1 LVFNDCRRFTL
12 LKTKIFIDGAD
23 ELALTITHL
32 LRRREYAEVVN
43 ASGDL
48 QDIGGAD
55 LVVLTSD
62 IDDDTS
68 RRLAERAP
76 DAIVIVAGEGEA
88 RCCAA
93 LLRATRFPRQRI
105 FGAGGVRAAWR
116 LRGALAAEANVNPR
130 DTTGLV
136 VGGGDQ
142 RGWVPV
148 RATVTTAG
156 IAADPSAA
164 MASIAQEDPAD
175 AGAFVATATAVC
187 ELADA
192 VMFDQH
198 RVLSCVASC
207 HGEYGIEG
215 RFTGVPVKV
224 GRVGIE
230 EILEIELSDEER
242 AAL

>member
-1 LVFNDCRRFTL
+1 
-12 LKTKIFIDGAD
+12 
-23 ELALTITHL
+23 
-32 LRRREYAEVVN
+32 VVN

-55 LVVLTSD
+55 VVILTSD

-68 RRLAERAP
+68 HRLAERAP

-93 LLRATRFPRQRI
+93 LLEATRFPRQRI
-105 FGAGGVRAAWR
+105 FGAGGVCAAWR
-116 LRGALAAEANVNPR
+116 LRGALALEANVDPH

-136 VGGGDQ
+136 VGGGDDH
-142 RGWVPV
+142 GWVPV
-148 RATVTTAG
+148 RSTVTTAG
-156 IAADPSAA
+156 IPADPTAA
-164 MASIAQEDPAD
+164 MAALAQEDAAVP
-175 AGAFVATATAVC
+175 GGFVATATAVC
-187 ELADA
+187 ELTDA

-198 RVLSCVASC
+198 RVLSCVAAC
-207 HGEYGIEG
+207 HGEYGLTG

-230 EILEIELSDEER
+230 EILEIELTDEER